1 MVFLLKNDHFGVF
14 WGCHHFRKHPCR
26 IVLRWIMFWVPCAWE
41 QFWGSKI
48 LTCYSSNLLSKETLE
63 YRWQKTPANHEQKF
77 HEQKKTPERK
87 KIFHDSEALWGRK
100 LGSQD
105 SESPGMGKVYLLAR
119 SMVDKN
125 LAHMETLSERTTVNK
140 CSHVL
145 FTSSPVWVSEVKRPN
160 TYIRSPQKSSN
171 KAELHSTPSRS
182 SWKHP
187 LHTWRQ

>member
-1 MVFLLKNDHFGVF
+1 MF

-41 QFWGSKI
+41 QFLGIKN
-48 LTCYSSNLLSKETLE
+48 TYLLLIELAFK
-63 YRWQKTPANHEQKF
+63 RDFRIPVNKKTPANHEQKF

-87 KIFHDSEALWGRK
+87 KIFHDSEALWGEEA
-100 LGSQD
+100 GQ
-105 SESPGMGKVYLLAR
+105 PGFRVSRYGEGLSSR
-119 SMVDKN
+119 ESMVDKN

>member
-1 MVFLLKNDHFGVF
+1 MF

-41 QFWGSKI
+41 QFLGIKN
-48 LTCYSSNLLSKETLE
+48 TYLLLIELAFK
-63 YRWQKTPANHEQKF
+63 RDFRIPVNKKTPANHEQKF

-119 SMVDKN
+119 
-125 LAHMETLSERTTVNK
+125 
-140 CSHVL
+140 
-145 FTSSPVWVSEVKRPN
+145 VWWTKIWH
-160 TYIRSPQKSSN
+160 T
-171 KAELHSTPSRS
+171 
-182 SWKHP
+182 WKHSP
-187 LHTWRQ
+187 KERQWTSAAMSCLLPVQYEFPKSRDQTLI